1 MVKHGSIE
9 HKKTV
14 ITKLQ
19 PFFIE
24 LMQKKYSY
32 HLAMKAYYYAPDK
45 ELKAS
50 FHKEINAQIGKLIM
64 HQFASEVVEFVF
76 SQLS

>member
-1 MVKHGSIE
+1 
-9 HKKTV
+9 
-14 ITKLQ
+14 
-19 PFFIE
+19 
-24 LMQKKYSY
+24 MQKKYSY